1 MSTVEALQQTLA
13 AEHAVVHV
21 YGTLGA
27 ATSLSAT
34 PELYERISLAWAA
47 HRDRRDALEVE
58 LRDLGEEPVGTRVAY
73 DAPGPLGT
81 PEQVSATAAL
91 LEQRCATTYA
101 ALVAAT
107 SGPRRRAA
115 VDLLTDAAV
124 AVLGFGGAAEPLP
137 GLDQQA

>member
-13 AEHAVVHV
+13 AEHAAVHV
-21 YGTLGA
+21 YGILGA
-27 ATSLSAT
+27 ATSLAAT
-34 PELYERISLAWAA
+34 PGLYERISLAWAA

-58 LRDLGEEPVGTRVAY
+58 LRGLGEEPVGTLVAY
-73 DAPGPLGT
+73 DAPGPVGT
-81 PEQVSATAAL
+81 PEQVSTTAAL

-107 SGPRRRAA
+107 SGARRRAA
-115 VDLLTDAAV
+115 VELLNGTAV

-137 GLDQQA
+137 GLSG